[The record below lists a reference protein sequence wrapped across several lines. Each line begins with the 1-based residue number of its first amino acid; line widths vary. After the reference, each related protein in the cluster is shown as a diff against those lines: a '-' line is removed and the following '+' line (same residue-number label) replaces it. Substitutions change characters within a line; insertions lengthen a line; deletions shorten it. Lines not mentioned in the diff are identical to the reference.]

1 MTSIF
6 HDRTL
11 SGIKFSINH
20 IPAGVLENQDTLDG
34 GGQIAPPPNRNRVNT
49 KVQVIEVV
57 RTDSN
62 NDTRLVQ

>member
-34 GGQIAPPPNRNRVNT
+34 GGQIAPPPT
-49 KVQVIEVV
+49 GIGLTQKC
-57 RTDSN
+57 
-62 NDTRLVQ
+62 RL

>member
-34 GGQIAPPPNRNRVNT
+34 GGANCPPPKRNRVNT

-62 NDTRLVQ
+62 NDARLVQ